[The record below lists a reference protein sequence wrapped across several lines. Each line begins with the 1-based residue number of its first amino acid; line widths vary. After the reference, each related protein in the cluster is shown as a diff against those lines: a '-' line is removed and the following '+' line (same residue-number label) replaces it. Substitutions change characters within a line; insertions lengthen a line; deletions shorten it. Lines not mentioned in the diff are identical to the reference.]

1 MTKFEAFTQV
11 PLAIV
16 EEYEEPR
23 SKEQH
28 MGDYIKSM
36 KTLEDAMEPYKEQK
50 RALKANYVENG
61 WLEKEEIS
69 VAVKA
74 YRLMKSDVDIE
85 QLIDF
90 YSGCC
95 FIF

>member
-1 MTKFEAFTQV
+1 MSEETTTNTVNKENRITDYV
-11 PLAIV
+11 KSLAAI
-16 EEYEEPR
+16 EE
-23 SKEQH
+23 
-28 MGDYIKSM
+28 
-36 KTLEDAMEPYKEQK
+36 AMEPYKEQK
-50 RALKANYVENG
+50 RDLKANYVENG

-90 YSGCC
+90 YERVTNTIGK
-95 FIF
+95 

>member
-1 MTKFEAFTQV
+1 MSEETTNTITKENRITDYV
-11 PLAIV
+11 KSLAAI
-16 EEYEEPR
+16 EE
-23 SKEQH
+23 
-28 MGDYIKSM
+28 
-36 KTLEDAMEPYKEQK
+36 AMEPYKEQK
-50 RALKANYVENG
+50 RSLKANYVENG

-90 YSGCC
+90 YERVTNTIGK
-95 FIF
+95 

>member
-1 MTKFEAFTQV
+1 MSEETTNTITKENRITDYV
-11 PLAIV
+11 KSLAAI
-16 EEYEEPR
+16 EE
-23 SKEQH
+23 
-28 MGDYIKSM
+28 
-36 KTLEDAMEPYKEQK
+36 AMEPYKEQK
-50 RALKANYVENG
+50 RSLKANYVENG

-90 YSGCC
+90 YERVTKTVGK
-95 FIF
+95 

>member
-1 MTKFEAFTQV
+1 MSEETTNTITKENRITDYV
-11 PLAIV
+11 KSLAAI
-16 EEYEEPR
+16 EE
-23 SKEQH
+23 
-28 MGDYIKSM
+28 
-36 KTLEDAMEPYKEQK
+36 AMEPYKEQK
-50 RALKANYVENG
+50 RSLKANYVENG

-90 YSGCC
+90 YERVTKTIGK
-95 FIF
+95 

>member
-1 MTKFEAFTQV
+1 MSEENTTNTVNKENRITDYV
-11 PLAIV
+11 KSLAAI
-16 EEYEEPR
+16 EE
-23 SKEQH
+23 
-28 MGDYIKSM
+28 
-36 KTLEDAMEPYKEQK
+36 AMEPYKEQK

-90 YSGCC
+90 YERVTKTVGK
-95 FIF
+95 